1 MRVDDIIDKLFNLKD
16 KDALRQL
23 STAAVIRQIPRRH
36 MLVREGE
43 MQEYIDFVI
52 SGCLCGISQDCK
64 GEKVVLCFCC
74 RPGEVAMASFSMDEP
89 ATASVVA
96 LSDSQ
101 VLSIP
106 LGLAKQ
112 LVNSSVECL
121 QVYNQ
126 LLQQSLRRMVTT
138 QIAVC
143 RGSAM
148 ERYQWFQREY
158 PGLIEIISNK
168 YIASYLQM
176 TNVTL
181 SRLRRIERENRKNS
195 EKQLLETGV

>member
-1 MRVDDIIDKLFNLKD
+1 MRVDDIIDQLFDLKD
-16 KDALRQL
+16 MDAVRQL
-23 STAAVIRQIPRRH
+23 TKAAVIRRIPRRR

-52 SGCLCGISQDCK
+52 SGCLCGISQNCK

-74 RPGEVAMASFSMDEP
+74 RPGEAAMASFSMEEP
-89 ATASVVA
+89 ATASMIA
-96 LSDSQ
+96 LTDSH

-106 LGLAKQ
+106 LSLANH

-121 QVYNQ
+121 RIYNQ
-126 LLQQSLRRMVTT
+126 LLQQALRRLVTT
-138 QIAVC
+138 QVAVC

-148 ERYQWFQREY
+148 ERYQWFQQEY
-158 PGLIEIISNK
+158 PGLIEVVSNK

-181 SRLRRIERENRKNS
+181 SRLRRIERESRQS
-195 EKQLLETGV
+195 SAQPLMESSV